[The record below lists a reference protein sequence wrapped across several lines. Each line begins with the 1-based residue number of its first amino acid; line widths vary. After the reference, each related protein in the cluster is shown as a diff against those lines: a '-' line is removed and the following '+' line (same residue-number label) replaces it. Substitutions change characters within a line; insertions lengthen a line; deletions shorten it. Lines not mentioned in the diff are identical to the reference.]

1 MASDVMSLFNMPTQ
15 EQLGQQYLS
24 GLMASPAQ
32 IGSQGLLQQVVSLG
46 GNAGAGLGYGVGR
59 LMGGMTADEVRAKSI
74 DDAMR
79 TVQGK
84 GLTSDA
90 DMYGALSQE
99 LARRGLTQDALMAR
113 NAGLKAMQTEEQIRL
128 DRQRGDIAL
137 SELGLRQTKAAQEA
151 ELFPLEL
158 EAKREAI
165 AKIKQDQLVLEEQLA
180 AALNSGN
187 KERAAGIQRQ
197 LDAKRAEAD
206 IEQRKIRVLER
217 NAASTEVSSQASLLR
232 AGQEKLQ
239 GAIGAIPYTDLTG
252 KLTMVPVGR
261 GVGNKIIGSG
271 TNKSYTLEEW
281 QSGGAFVEEDALKKK
296 LKIQEEDTGGGDKNK
311 NKGNVPSLAEIANR
325 GQTSTVPQ
333 AAQPTQ
339 TVQANSDL
347 EAAFNREYQEMVEGQ
362 RMNFSPEVGRY
373 FQQKRAQQRAIEEQQ
388 YLERERQRQLRG
400 QR

>member
-79 TVQGK
+79 TVQGM

-137 SELGLRQTKAAQEA
+137 SELGLRQTKAA
-151 ELFPLEL
+151 
-158 EAKREAI
+158 
-165 AKIKQDQLVLEEQLA
+165 
-180 AALNSGN
+180 
-187 KERAAGIQRQ
+187 
-197 LDAKRAEAD
+197 
-206 IEQRKIRVLER
+206 
-217 NAASTEVSSQASLLR
+217 
-232 AGQEKLQ
+232 
-239 GAIGAIPYTDLTG
+239 
-252 KLTMVPVGR
+252 
-261 GVGNKIIGSG
+261 
-271 TNKSYTLEEW
+271 
-281 QSGGAFVEEDALKKK
+281 
-296 LKIQEEDTGGGDKNK
+296 
-311 NKGNVPSLAEIANR
+311 
-325 GQTSTVPQ
+325 
-333 AAQPTQ
+333 
-339 TVQANSDL
+339 
-347 EAAFNREYQEMVEGQ
+347 
-362 RMNFSPEVGRY
+362 
-373 FQQKRAQQRAIEEQQ
+373 
-388 YLERERQRQLRG
+388 
-400 QR
+400 